1 MSRKG
6 SGTDKESASTL
17 NRRDFFKTSAVGAVG
32 VGAAVMSGPALGQ
45 AAGAAGS
52 VDDIVWDY
60 EVDVLVLGGGCMGL
74 PTAIRARDLG
84 ASVLVIDQNFDLGGR
99 MAHSGGQISFGGG
112 DPLQLRDLR
121 GDPDPEGF
129 ITVQTAHT
137 PEELTEDPDHLFRD
151 MTDWSIVD
159 GAAQAPYR
167 YNERELHRAWAD
179 NCYATREFLLAN
191 YVRMGRIAGTHGT
204 GGMTRARRAVSFLML
219 GETTDVKAGTIT
231 RYDSGRDEAGE
242 LAEHVSQFAPARM
255 GGADNVVG
263 PGAVGAGSALAR
275 CLEFSAREKGV
286 QFMLNRRMTEV
297 VRQEPWSGRVV
308 GAKASYSPRFSLE
321 TGERLESYWQ
331 DGNVDD
337 RRETVNIRARKAV
350 VIATGGHT
358 GNPQFR
364 SMFYPAFR
372 DPAWGTSG
380 QSLLGRGRGA
390 DASGIIA
397 GMKIGAN
404 LAGMH
409 QNLSYAVSFHIS
421 NRVATSDPYT
431 DMYPG
436 HPTFAE
442 RGSVGFTMGAAA
454 MEHAIAVNQVGKRFF
469 NDMDLRRN
477 HSSATFPGGTVTPTR
492 GVEIK
497 QADWRNC
504 SRDFIRGMYQKFG
517 GIDAA
522 LQINEGSTAPDFH
535 AGPIWAIFDQAGA
548 ERADIL
554 RFFRHPFVS
563 DDGYFLQA
571 ETLEELADKIHAEHP
586 YQRVPMPHLR
596 HTVDTWNTY
605 VDAGAD
611 PEFGRGPDAP
621 MHRIGTPPFYA
632 AAIVLVWH
640 DSYGGLRI
648 NGKCQVVDMEGH
660 PIPGLYSGCEASGGG
675 NQHGLGRGLVHGYIA
690 GTNVVT
696 EPMG

>member
-1 MSRKG
+1 MAKYRDAGPG
-6 SGTDKESASTL
+6 SGAGKDSGLS
-17 NRRDFFKTSAVGAVG
+17 RRDFFKTGAVG
-32 VGAAVMSGPALGQ
+32 VGAAVLATPALAQGTP
-45 AAGAAGS
+45 AATSHGD
-52 VDDIVWDY
+52 VVWDY
-60 EVDVLVLGGGCMGL
+60 EYDVVVLGGGCMGL

-84 ASVLVIDQNFDLGGR
+84 ATVLVIDQNFDLGGR

-129 ITVQTAHT
+129 ITVQTEHT
-137 PEELTEDPDHLFRD
+137 PAELTEDPDHLFRD
-151 MTDWSIVD
+151 MVDWSIVD

-167 YNERELHRAWAD
+167 YNERDLHRAWAD

-219 GETTDVKAGTIT
+219 GDTTDIRAGTIT
-231 RYDSGRDEAGE
+231 RHDSGRDDAGE

-275 CLEFSAREKGV
+275 CMEFSAREKGV
-286 QFMLNRRMTEV
+286 EFMLNRKMTDIIRE
-297 VRQEPWSGRVV
+297 QPWEGRVL
-308 GAKASYSPRFSLE
+308 GARAIYTPRFNE
-321 TGERLESYWQ
+321 DGTRMESYWNN
-331 DGNVDD
+331 GNIDEQ
-337 RRETVNIRARKAV
+337 RETINIKARKAV
-350 VIATGGHT
+350 VVATGGHT

-364 SMFYPAFR
+364 SMFYPGFR

-390 DASGIIA
+390 DGSGIIA
-397 GMKIGAN
+397 GLKIGAN

-409 QNLSYAVSFHIS
+409 QNLSYAVSFHIPT
-421 NRVATSDPYT
+421 RVATPDPYT

-436 HPTFAE
+436 HPTFFE
-442 RGSVGFTMGAAA
+442 RGSVGFTMNANT

-477 HSSATFPGGTVTPTR
+477 HSSATFPGGTVTPHE
-492 GVEIK
+492 GVDIV
-497 QADWRNC
+497 QGDWRNC
-504 SRDFIRGMYQKFG
+504 TRDFVRSMYQKFG

-522 LQINEGSTAPDFH
+522 LAINEGSTAPDWF
-535 AGPIWAIFDQAGA
+535 AGPVWAIFDQAA
-548 ERADIL
+548 VERAELADNL
-554 RFFRHPFVS
+554 RWPFIS
-563 DDGYFLQA
+563 DNGYFFQA
-571 ETLEELADKIHAEHP
+571 DTIEELAAAIEAGHE
-586 YQRVPMPHLR
+586 YQRVPMTHLR
-596 HTVDTWNTY
+596 STIDTWNSY

-611 PEFGRGPDAP
+611 PEFGRGADAP

-648 NGKCQVVDMEGH
+648 NGKTQVIDMQGN
-660 PIPGLYSGCEASGGG
+660 PIPGLYAGCEASGGG

-690 GTNVVT
+690 GTNCVT
-696 EPMG
+696 EPAW